1 MFTNCIPRISNG
13 KKIMINLNYL
23 ILKCHGTCMKFK
35 VLIEIQTIRSI
46 AVRKSSDSDRIRSC
60 FPLQNA
66 GKCQD
71 FYKLH
76 FVFESHTNT
85 VIFFCEK

>member
-1 MFTNCIPRISNG
+1 ME
-13 KKIMINLNYL
+13 LAW
-23 ILKCHGTCMKFK
+23 KFK

-46 AVRKSSDSDRIRSC
+46 AVRKGSDSDRIRIRSC

-85 VIFFCEK
+85 AIFSVKNDTGKLTTF